1 MRFLREIRMVKDNGE
16 FPFSL
21 PLFRDFDTLSLDA
34 PITFLVGENGCGKS
48 TLLEIVAAALR
59 LPGLTQRSIETHP
72 LMEVAREAA
81 AGFRF
86 VRQGAGWRGFYFRAD
101 DVTGFLQSIRR
112 NAEEHGDLAR
122 HFEQTLPE
130 GSGRDRAVGMARAQV
145 RAFAER
151 YGEDPFARSHGEL
164 FLALFQARLTAPGL
178 YLLDEP
184 QGPLSPT
191 NQIALIAM
199 IRDAVSEGSQFLIA
213 THSPILMALRGA
225 VILDMDVSPPRPIA
239 WDDVEHVAITRAF
252 LSHPDSYLSRL

>member
-112 NAEEHGDLAR
+112 NAEEHG
-122 HFEQTLPE
+122 
-130 GSGRDRAVGMARAQV
+130 
-145 RAFAER
+145 
-151 YGEDPFARSHGEL
+151 EL

-184 QGPLSPT
+184 EGPLSPT

-252 LSHPDSYLSRL
+252 LSHPDSFLSWL